1 MRIPT
6 IERRRHPFRL
16 RAWMIIVAALLV
28 VLLFSLRGLAGFY
41 TDFLWFDSVG
51 FGDTWRQLLLAKIIP
66 ATVFTVVFFGVMLL
80 NLVIADRLAPA
91 TRTAG
96 PEDELIER
104 YQHVVGP
111 YQGRIRVAVAAF
123 FALIA
128 GGSVAGQ
135 WQQWTLFRHRVD
147 FGIKDP
153 QFHKDIGFYVFTLP
167 FLRYIF
173 EFAFAALVIVLIVT
187 AVAHYLNGGIRLQ
200 TPFQRVTPQVK
211 AHLSV
216 ILGLM
221 ALVKGVQYYLAQFEL
236 NFSTRGVVQGA
247 SYTDTH
253 AELRALQLLIAIAV
267 IAAALFVW
275 NIWRRGW
282 VLPVIAV
289 GLWALLSLIVGTI
302 YPAVVQQFRV
312 NPNEFQKEQ
321 TYIARNIEATRAAW
335 NLKTVDPKAFNY
347 TENLDAAAIQDNR
360 QTVANA
366 RLWDP
371 PEILRNYQ
379 SFQTIGTFYKFS
391 DASVDRYKI
400 GFDNRVTQVLVSAR
414 QLNPADLPSQTW
426 VSRHLVY
433 THGYGMV
440 VSPINKATEQGGR
453 PDYLLSDIP
462 PTGDIHLDPKY
473 AGIYFGQGLGGF
485 SLVDARQSEFDYPRK
500 GAGQNDATTRYTGTG
515 GVAVSSLLRRAA
527 FALRFGDF
535 NTLISGQI
543 SGNTKI
549 LYLRDIQTR
558 VQKAAPFLH
567 FDQSAYPV
575 ILNGRVL
582 WVLDGYTATN
592 RYPYSQSFNG
602 TGGLSGR
609 ANYVRNSVKAT
620 VDAYDGTVTFYAID
634 TKDPLLKSYRKAF
647 PSLFT
652 DANRMPA
659 GLREHLRYPQDMFS
673 LQTDVFS
680 SYHVTTPRP
689 FYNKTN
695 LWSVSPDPGSGV
707 VTQASTVDTGTGA
720 TVSTGRPQAASST
733 GKRID
738 PLYLLIRLP
747 DQNTEDFLILRPFVP
762 VSRDNALTNLVS
774 FMVAKSDPQNY
785 GQLQSFTM
793 PIGAP
798 VAGPEQVNNAIA
810 TNPVISQQFTL
821 LGQQGS
827 TVIQG
832 GMQLVPINNSILYI
846 RPIYVQGTSVS
857 QLPAFHFVV
866 VYYAGRSVIDTT
878 LEGAMAQ
885 LFQGKAPPL
894 TGQGGQP
901 GGGTTPTT
909 TPATGPTSSTTVPP
923 PPANA
928 TITSLLQQA
937 TALYTDSQNALKN
950 QDLGRY
956 QQDVVKIG
964 QLLAQAQVLAGSGTT
979 PTTTAGATTT
989 TTPGATTSSRPSP
1002 ST

>member
-1 MRIPT
+1 MRVPT
-6 IERRRHPFRL
+6 IERRRRPFRL
-16 RAWMIIVAALLV
+16 RAWMILAAALLV

-51 FGDTWRQLLLAKIIP
+51 FGDTWRQLLLAKIVP
-66 ATVFTVVFFGVMLL
+66 ATVFTIVFFGVMLA
-80 NLVIADRLAPA
+80 NLIIADRLAPA
-91 TRTAG
+91 ARTAG
-96 PEDELIER
+96 PEDEMIER
-104 YQHVVGP
+104 YQHVVAP
-111 YQGRIRVAVAAF
+111 YQGRIRVVVAAF

-128 GGSVAGQ
+128 GGSVSGQ
-135 WQQWTLFRHRVD
+135 WQQWILFRNRVD
-147 FGIKDP
+147 FHVKDP
-153 QFHKDIGFYVFTLP
+153 QFHKDVGFYVFTLP
-167 FLRYIF
+167 FLRFIF
-173 EFAFAALVIVLIVT
+173 EWAFAALVIVLIVT

-200 TPFQRVTPQVK
+200 SPFQRVTPQVK

-302 YPAVVQQFRV
+302 YPAVVQQFSV

-321 TYIARNIEATRAAW
+321 SYIARNITATRAAW
-335 NLKTVDPKAFNY
+335 NLQNVDVRNFAYN
-347 TENLDAAAIQDNR
+347 ENLDAAAIQDNR
-360 QTVANA
+360 QTVDNA

-371 PEILRNYQ
+371 AEILRNYQ
-379 SFQTIGTFYKFS
+379 SFQTLGTFYKFT
-391 DASVDRYKI
+391 DAAVDRYKI
-400 GFDNRVTQVLVSAR
+400 GFDNKVTQVLISAR

-440 VSPINKATEQGGR
+440 VSPINKATDPGGQ
-453 PDYLLSDIP
+453 PLYLLGDIP
-462 PTGDIHLDPKY
+462 PQGDIHLDPKY
-473 AGIYFGQGLGGF
+473 AAIYFGQGLQGF
-485 SLVDARQSEFDYPRK
+485 SLVDARQAEFDFPRK
-500 GAGQNDATTRYTGTG
+500 TPGQGDATTKYSGSG

-558 VQKAAPFLH
+558 VHKAAPFLH
-567 FDQSAYPV
+567 FDESAYPV
-575 ILNGRVL
+575 ILNGRVV

-592 RYPYSQSFNG
+592 RYPYSQSFSG
-602 TGGLSGR
+602 SGGLNGDF
-609 ANYVRNSVKAT
+609 NYVRNSVKAT
-620 VDAYDGTVTFYAID
+620 VDAYDGTVTLYAVD
-634 TKDPLLKSYRKAF
+634 TKDPLLKAYRKAF

-652 DANRMPA
+652 DASRMPQ
-659 GLREHLRYPQDMFS
+659 GLAEHLRYPQDLFK

-680 SYHVTTPRP
+680 SYHVLDTRT

-695 LWSVSPDPGSGV
+695 LWAVSPDPGSGV
-707 VTQASTVDTGTGA
+707 VSQATVDTGTGA
-720 TVSTGRPQAASST
+720 TVSTARPQAASST

-738 PLYLLIRLP
+738 PLYMLIRLP
-747 DQNTEDFLILRPFVP
+747 DQTNEDFLLLRPFVP

-793 PIGAP
+793 PLGQA

-810 TNPVISQQFTL
+810 TNPLISQYFTL

-832 GMQLVPINNSILYI
+832 GMQVVPVNSSLLYI
-846 RPIYVQGTSVS
+846 RPIYVQGASGS
-857 QLPAFHFVV
+857 QLPAFRYVV
-866 VYYAGRSVIDTT
+866 VYYAGKSVIDTT
-878 LEGAMAQ
+878 LDGAMAQ
-885 LFQGKAPPL
+885 LFQGKATPP
-894 TGQGGQP
+894 TPGQGGIGGVTTGP
-901 GGGTTPTT
+901 GATPTT
-909 TPATGPTSSTTVPP
+909 TAPPGGTTTTTVA
-923 PPANA
+923 PPAPTGTVA
-928 TITSLLQQA
+928 SLLQQA
-937 TALYTDSQNALKN
+937 VTVYEDSQAALKAG
-950 QDLGRY
+950 DLGRY
-956 QQDVVKIG
+956 QQDVQRIG
-964 QLLAQAQVLAGSGTT
+964 QLLAAAQAASSG
-979 PTTTAGATTT
+979 PATTT
-989 TTPGATTSSRPSP
+989 TTRPATSP
-1002 ST
+1002 SSTAPST

>member
-1 MRIPT
+1 MRVPT
-6 IERRRHPFRL
+6 IERRRRPFRL
-16 RAWMIIVAALLV
+16 RAWMIAAAAVLIVLI
-28 VLLFSLRGLAGFY
+28 FSLRGLAGFY

-51 FGDTWRQLLLAKIIP
+51 FGDTWRQLLLAKFIP
-66 ATVFTVVFFGVMLL
+66 ATVFTVVFFGVMLA

-91 TRTAG
+91 ARTAG

-111 YQGRIRVAVAAF
+111 YLGRIRVAVAAF

-135 WQQWTLFRHRVD
+135 WQQWILFRHRVN

-153 QFHKDIGFYVFTLP
+153 QFHKDVGFYVFTLP
-167 FLRYIF
+167 FLRFIF
-173 EFAFAALVIVLIVT
+173 EWGFAALVIVLIVT

-321 TYIARNIEATRAAW
+321 TYIARNIQATRAAW
-335 NLKTVDPKAFNY
+335 NLDKVDAKPFNY
-347 TENLDAAAIQDNR
+347 NENLTQTAIDDNR
-360 QTVANA
+360 QTIDNA

-371 PEILRNYQ
+371 AEILRNYQ
-379 SFQTIGTFYKFS
+379 SFQTLVTFYKFT

-400 GFDNRVTQVLVSAR
+400 NGKVTQVLVSPR
-414 QLNPADLPSQTW
+414 QVNPPDLPSQSW
-426 VSRHLVY
+426 VSQHLVY
-433 THGYGMV
+433 THGYGVV
-440 VSPINKATEQGGR
+440 VSPINKARDPGGQ

-462 PTGDIHLDPKY
+462 PTGDIQLNEKY
-473 AGIYFGQGLGGF
+473 SGIYFGQNLGGF
-485 SLVDARQSEFDYPRK
+485 SLVDARQTEFDYPRK
-500 GAGQNDATTRYTGTG
+500 GQSDHFTRYSGSG
-515 GVAVSSLLRRAA
+515 GVAMSSWLRRAA

-543 SGNTKI
+543 SGNTKV

-558 VQKAAPFLH
+558 VHKAAPFLH
-567 FDQSAYPV
+567 FDQAAYPV

-582 WVLDGYTATN
+582 WVLDGYTTTN
-592 RYPYSQSFNG
+592 RYPYSQSFSG
-602 TGGLSGR
+602 DGGLNGNF
-609 ANYVRNSVKAT
+609 NYVRNSVKAT
-620 VDAYDGTVTFYAID
+620 VDAYDGTVTLYAID

-652 DANRMPA
+652 DASRMPT
-659 GLREHLRYPQDMFS
+659 GLREHLRYPQDLFKM
-673 LQTDVFS
+673 QTNVYS
-680 SYHVTTPRP
+680 PYHVVDARA
-689 FYNKTN
+689 FYNKSA
-695 LWSVSPDPGSGV
+695 LWAVSPDPGSGV
-707 VTQASTVDTGTGA
+707 VSQVSTVDTGAGA
-720 TVSTGRPQAASST
+720 TVSSTGKPQAASST

-738 PLYLLIRLP
+738 PLYVLSRLP
-747 DQNTEDFLILRPFVP
+747 GQNVENFLLLRPFVP

-774 FMVAKSDPQNY
+774 FMVANSDPDNY

-793 PIGAP
+793 PIGASI
-798 VAGPEQVNNAIA
+798 AGPEQVSNAFV
-810 TNPVISQQFTL
+810 TNPAISQEFTL

-832 GMQLVPINNSILYI
+832 SMQLIPVNNSVLYI
-846 RPIYVQGTSVS
+846 RPVYVQGAAGS
-857 QLPAFHFVV
+857 QLPSFRFVL
-866 VYYAGRSVIDTT
+866 VYYAQRSVIDRT
-878 LEGAMAQ
+878 LDGALAQ
-885 LFQGKAPPL
+885 LFQNKLPPSAAEL
-894 TGQGGQP
+894 SGLP
-901 GGGTTPTT
+901 GTSPSTTTPTTPTT
-909 TPATGPTSSTTVPP
+909 TPTPGQTA
-923 PPANA
+923 PPANGTVA
-928 TITSLLQQA
+928 QFLQQA
-937 TALYTDSQNALKN
+937 TDAYND
-950 QDLGRY
+950 
-956 QQDVVKIG
+956 
-964 QLLAQAQVLAGSGTT
+964 AQAALQRKDLAGYQAAVDRMAAALRSAQQAAGT
-979 PTTTAGATTT
+979 TTTAPGSSATTT
-989 TTPGATTSSRPSP
+989 TTRPGTSPSSTPSP
-1002 ST
+1002 SS